1 MNDELIEKMAR
12 AFFDKMFEHAPAPA
26 TFDAIM
32 AADRLT
38 GSENEFMAGMRAALS
53 VIHGEG
59 KTIVPREPTEAQWD
73 GLARDLITWHEVG
86 NRTPRAL
93 FYYLKMLRR
102 EIPNWLRDEPE
113 MQALDHVPSKGTLA
127 ALIYRAMIR
136 EGEIK

>member
-12 AFFDKMFEHAPAPA
+12 AICEEDHKGGDFGMMGI
-26 TFDAIM
+26 DAWEEPRGREVYI
-32 AADRLT
+32 ARA
-38 GSENEFMAGMRAALS
+38 RAALS

-59 KTIVPREPTEAQWD
+59 KTIVPREPTEAQCD

-113 MQALDHVPSKGTLA
+113 MQALDHVPSKKTLA